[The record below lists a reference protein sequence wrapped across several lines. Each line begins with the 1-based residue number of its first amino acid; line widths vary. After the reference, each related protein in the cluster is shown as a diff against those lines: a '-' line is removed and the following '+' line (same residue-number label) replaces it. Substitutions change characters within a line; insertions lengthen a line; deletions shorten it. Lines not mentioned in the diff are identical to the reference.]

1 MFFLELVAINHMLGK
16 TATLTTNYLHLL
28 LRLHSLQLQKRSK
41 DLTHKIAVD
50 EGVLRRSTR
59 VRAPPRE
66 NPAAAF
72 LRYVNKWKE
81 D

>member
-1 MFFLELVAINHMLGK
+1 MIK
-16 TATLTTNYLHLL
+16 ILL
-28 LRLHSLQLQKRSK
+28 PTFHRSEMEKRSK
-41 DLTHKIAVD
+41 NIIEKIAL
-50 EGVLRRSTR
+50 EEAVLRRSTR

-66 NPAAAF
+66 NPANAF